1 MIECDNAHNGVPRG
15 VAVKTR
21 GSLMWLSLWTLKC
34 PWKKVLID
42 RLNSF
47 FKFGSNF
54 DNTATSSNQLVPQ
67 SQVWLQILG
76 ELAEFS
82 FEGIPLSF
90 RIL

>member
-1 MIECDNAHNGVPRG
+1 MRQCSQWCTPWRCCENTRQLD
-15 VAVKTR
+15 VALTVDTQVSMEE
-21 GSLMWLSLWTLKC
+21 GIA
-34 PWKKVLID
+34 VLID